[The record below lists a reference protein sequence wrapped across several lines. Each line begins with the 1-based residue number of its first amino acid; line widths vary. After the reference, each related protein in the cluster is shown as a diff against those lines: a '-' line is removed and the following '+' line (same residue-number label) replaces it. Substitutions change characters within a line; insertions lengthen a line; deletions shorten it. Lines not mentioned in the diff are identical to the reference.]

1 MISLS
6 QYIVVKRLIC
16 YMKNAV
22 VVPEKDS
29 RIPIFIF
36 GPKLK
41 PTSCQVHTAEAY
53 KAEGQIEC

>member
-1 MISLS
+1 
-6 QYIVVKRLIC
+6 
-16 YMKNAV
+16 MKNSV

-41 PTSCQVHTAEAY
+41 PTSCQAFKAEA
-53 KAEGQIEC
+53 QIEC